1 MAIEKRKWL
10 LLVSII
16 ATISFFAILYIS
28 IIETSV
34 MIEPNNTAIREQI
47 IPFEPFTR
55 DRPRI
60 PIYNSLLSSAL
71 LMVAIIP
78 VSYYFMSKGFEE
90 RLERKFDVIAK
101 LMKKNNSVSSKTKT
115 KIDDK
120 NIILKFLNVGERKV
134 VGALIEKKGEIL
146 QSDINRMEGMTKL
159 KTHRAVRDLE
169 RKGIIKRESYGKTNR
184 IFLSKDIKEA
194 IFK

>member
-34 MIEPNNTAIREQI
+34 MIESNNTSIREPI
-47 IPFEPFTR
+47 IPFEPFVR

-78 VSYYFMSKGFEE
+78 VSYYFMSKGFEG

-134 VGALIEKKGEIL
+134 VGALIEEKGEIL